1 MINYESQSEYR
12 PEHLSIYDL
21 AHIEEILSEPV
32 RYDWFAAE
40 LLRIC
45 RKADHENLRKL
56 AYTFPDIVTA
66 YCYYMFGKIPEDV
79 RTSLVFPEY
88 YEYWIPKLMGKA
100 GK

>member
-1 MINYESQSEYR
+1 MINFESADYR
-12 PEHLSIYDL
+12 AEHLSIYDL

-45 RKADHENLRKL
+45 RKADTKNLAKL
-56 AYTFPDIVTA
+56 VQNFPDIVTA
-66 YCYYMFGKIPEDV
+66 YCYYAYGEIPLPIRAFMV
-79 RTSLVFPEY
+79 YPEY
-88 YEYWIPKLMGKA
+88 YEYWIPRLMEKA